1 MINDLIEAV
10 TLEKVRIQDPKNR
23 SRYFIFGKVGQAQS
37 EEHLSFVFK
46 NAPDRVRRDAKWAEM
61 NCEES
66 LFRVGDKF
74 LPGHMAMSPD
84 GLVVEFPIEELD
96 DSGVEVE
103 WVQQKTDYGLDYVMD
118 NRELVGYLHTFLGDR
133 ADTQNEL
140 LLEIFKKSTKEIEPF
155 VTLPDFPNLNT
166 SQQRAVEKCL
176 AQRVTFVWGPPGT
189 GKTKT
194 MATLASCLARAGRR
208 VLVAALSNNAVDQ
221 LLLATVQ
228 ELGGS
233 VADVDIARLGSTMHS
248 DCRRFGREAFLN
260 PASGESRGWSDWH
273 KQVDKAR
280 VVAANFTML
289 TFPGAAD
296 PGKFD
301 YVIADEVSM
310 ANLPNLA
317 ALTFFA
323 SSAVVLGGDPFQLPP
338 IYPDDADVPNDWF
351 RLNVFEQAG
360 IDDPN
365 DKRVAFLDT
374 QYRMQPEIG
383 ELVSDMFYHNE
394 LKTGTRPLPAPGD
407 FKERVVFI
415 DSPGPVSYMGQ
426 EGGGKQEQKRLN
438 ETHAEVVASV
448 VKSMVLARVRIED
461 IGVITPYNAQVAV
474 IRRKLEDAGLSHNAS
489 LRLKVSTIHAFQG
502 QERRVVIVDFTDDN
516 VRPTLLTAKWE
527 LINVALSR
535 AKQQLIMVGNR
546 EYLQNDKYFGARE
559 VEMFGKMLS
568 HATVVDCND
577 LV

>member
-10 TLEKVRIQDPKNR
+10 TLEQVRIQDPRNR
-23 SRYFIFGKVGQAQS
+23 SRYFIFGKIGQTQS
-37 EEHLSFVFK
+37 EDHLSFVFK
-46 NAPDRVRRDAKWAEM
+46 NAPDRVRRDAKWAEL

-66 LFRVGDKF
+66 LFKIGDKF
-74 LPGHMAMSPD
+74 LSGHMATSPN
-84 GLVVEFPIEELD
+84 GLVVEFPIDELEEL
-96 DSGVEVE
+96 GVEVE
-103 WVQQKTDYGLDYVMD
+103 WVQEKTDYGLDYVMD

-133 ADTQNEL
+133 AETENEL
-140 LLEIFKKSTKEIEPF
+140 LSEIFEKGGEEVKPF
-155 VTLPDFPNLNT
+155 ISLPDFPKLNA
-166 SQQRAVEKCL
+166 SQQRAVEKCVTQK
-176 AQRVTFVWGPPGT
+176 ATFVWGPPGT

-194 MATLASCLARAGRR
+194 MATLASCLVRAGKR

-221 LLLATVQ
+221 LLLATVR
-228 ELGGS
+228 ELDGS
-233 VADVDIARLGSTMHS
+233 AAEQNIARLGSTMHS
-248 DCRRFGREAFLN
+248 DCRRFGRDGFLN
-260 PASGESRGWSDWH
+260 PASGESRAWKEWNTHVKKSLL
-273 KQVDKAR
+273 
-280 VVAANFTML
+280 VAANFTML
-289 TFPGAAD
+289 TFPRAAD

-365 DKRVAFLDT
+365 DRRVAFLDT

-383 ELVSDMFYHNE
+383 ELISDMFYKNE
-394 LKTGTRPLPAPGD
+394 LKTGTARLPAPGD

-426 EGGGKQEQKRLN
+426 ESGGRQEQKRLN
-438 ETHAEVVASV
+438 QTHAQVVAAV
-448 VKSMVLARVRIED
+448 VKSMLLARVRIED
-461 IGVITPYNAQVAV
+461 IGVVTPYNAQVAV
-474 IRRKLEDAGLSHNAS
+474 IRRELEEAGLSHNAS

-502 QERRVVIVDFTDDN
+502 QERRVMIVDFTDDN

-535 AKQQLIMVGNR
+535 AKEQLVIVGNR
-546 EYLQNDKYFGARE
+546 DYLQNDKYFGAPQI
-559 VEMFGKMLS
+559 EMFRKMLS
-568 HATVVDCND
+568 HCTVVRSDE